1 MPASAVGNYILDK
14 GFNAAAALTK
24 FRAVKSDGNPEA
36 VTPVTAV
43 TDVVLGI
50 VQHDVTAGEITK
62 GKGASVRMEGISLME
77 ASEAINEGQ
86 LISMVTDGRGAVAAA
101 TERVIG
107 VALSPAAAA
116 GDYFSIKLDLP
127 GTILA

>member
-1 MPASAVGNYILDK
+1 MAASATGNYIQDK
-14 GFNAAAALTK
+14 GYDAAAALVK
-24 FRAVKSDGNPEA
+24 FRAVKFSAVNV

-43 TDVVLGI
+43 TDVVVGI

-62 GKGASVRMEGISLME
+62 GKGASVRREGISLME
-77 ASEAINEGQ
+77 ASEAIAAGQ
-86 LISMVTDGRGAVAAA
+86 LVSMVTDGRAAVAAA

-107 VALSPAAAA
+107 VCDQPAGAA
-116 GDYFSIKLDLP
+116 GEYISIKLDLP